1 MAGHSQFKN
10 IMHRKGRQDKVRS
23 KLFGKLAREITVA
36 AKLGL
41 PDPAF
46 NPRLRAAI
54 IAARAENMPK
64 DNIERAIKKAQG
76 GDAESY
82 DEIRYEGY
90 GPGGVAV
97 IVEVLTDNRN
107 RTAGDVRATFTKNGG
122 NLAETGAVSFM
133 FDHVGVVE
141 YDATVAS
148 ADAMLEAA
156 IEAGAE
162 DVVSNENGH
171 EIYTT
176 PDSLREVAKALEAK
190 FGEPRK
196 AALVWKPQNT
206 VAVDDEQGEKLLE
219 PARDAQRARRRA
231 ERLRQ
236 FRSVGRRGRQDER
249 VSGLHRASRRDQRRI
264 ESSTGRLTS
273 AASAMIDVGDAAVEP
288 VRRAAEKVASRCRMP
303 AR

>member
-10 IMHRKGRQDKVRS
+10 IMHRKGRQDAVKS
-23 KLFGKLAREITVA
+23 KLFGKLAREITVS

-41 PDPAF
+41 PDPDM

-76 GDAESY
+76 GDAENY
-82 DEIRYEGY
+82 EEIRYEGY
-90 GPGGVAV
+90 GPGGIAV

-107 RTAGDVRATFTKNGG
+107 RTAGEVRSTFTKSGG

-141 YDATVAS
+141 FDASVAN

-156 IEAGAE
+156 IDAGAD
-162 DVVSNENGH
+162 DVVSNENSH
-171 EIYTT
+171 EIYAAQ
-176 PDSLREVAKALEAK
+176 ENFAAVAKALEAK

-196 AALVWKPQNT
+196 ASLVWKPQNT
-206 VAVDDEQGEKLLE
+206 VTIDDEQGEKLLKLIE
-219 PARDAQRARRRA
+219 NLNEHDDVQNVYANFEVSDALVQKM
-231 ERLRQ
+231 
-236 FRSVGRRGRQDER
+236 
-249 VSGLHRASRRDQRRI
+249 
-264 ESSTGRLTS
+264 S
-273 AASAMIDVGDAAVEP
+273 A
-288 VRRAAEKVASRCRMP
+288 
-303 AR
+303 

>member
-10 IMHRKGRQDKVRS
+10 IMHKKGRADKARS
-23 KLFGKLAREITVA
+23 KLFSKLAREITVS
-36 AKLGL
+36 AKLGM

-54 IAARAENMPK
+54 LAARAENMPK
-64 DNIERAIKKAQG
+64 DNIERAIKKSQG
-76 GDAESY
+76 SDSESY

-97 IVEVLTDNRN
+97 IVEALTDNRN
-107 RTAGDVRATFTKNGG
+107 RTAGEVRAIFTKAGG

-141 YDATVAS
+141 YDAAAAS

-162 DVVSNENGH
+162 DVVSNDDGH
-171 EIYTT
+171 QVFTT
-176 PDSLREVAKALEAK
+176 TDTLAEVAKALEAK

-196 AALVWKPQNT
+196 ATMVWKPQNSIGL
-206 VAVDDEQGEKLLE
+206 DDEAGEKVLKLIE
-219 PARDAQRARRRA
+219 TLDDNEDVQNVYANFEVSDALVQKM
-231 ERLRQ
+231 
-236 FRSVGRRGRQDER
+236 
-249 VSGLHRASRRDQRRI
+249 
-264 ESSTGRLTS
+264 S
-273 AASAMIDVGDAAVEP
+273 A
-288 VRRAAEKVASRCRMP
+288 
-303 AR
+303 